1 MNRKI
6 MTIIAI
12 PVLFIFLVTACTSK
26 EDISEETSLYN
37 DLGVD
42 SLGVISMGIRLQAKF
57 NVKIPPAIA
66 AEFRTV
72 GDIYDQL
79 KKIEAEED

>member
-1 MNRKI
+1 MAREIPFEKVRS
-6 MTIIAI
+6 IIAEHFGI
-12 PVLFIFLVTACTSK
+12 K
-26 EDISEETSLYN
+26 EEDISEETSLYN

-72 GDIYDQL
+72 GDIYHQL
-79 KKIEAEED
+79 KRIEAEED